1 VIIKE
6 IEMSKLTE
14 YSLEI
19 YKSDKRIKKDERY
32 GKNKVGLRFIEVL
45 DFAPVTKDYINALA
59 EDKRNEGFVV
69 EIFETFVTRKNLI
82 GGKEFQ
88 ERYDTPYYC
97 SPSSESYWS
106 M

>member
-1 VIIKE
+1 
-6 IEMSKLTE
+6 MSKLTE
-14 YSLEI
+14 YTVEL
-19 YKSDKRIKKDERY
+19 YKTDRRIKKPSRF
-32 GKNKVGLRFIEVL
+32 GKDKAGLRFVEVI
-45 DFAPVTKDYINALA
+45 DFAPTTKAHILTVKCDF
-59 EDKRNEGFVV
+59 EMVGFVAEV
-69 EIFETFVTRKNLI
+69 HETFVTRKNLV